1 MDVLTNANGR
11 LQNGFRKL
19 RPNNTNTAAA
29 MEEGRGQ
36 DSSPGPGHRDKVR
49 GGVAAWLTVRRCET
63 SSPDLLRAVRNR
75 NLELCSSLL
84 RAQSRAE
91 QDPTAIRS
99 IEMSLAG
106 SN

>member
-1 MDVLTNANGR
+1 MDVLTNGR

-49 GGVAAWLTVRRCET
+49 GGVAY
-63 SSPDLLRAVRNR
+63 SP
-75 NLELCSSLL
+75 
-84 RAQSRAE
+84 Q
-91 QDPTAIRS
+91 
-99 IEMSLAG
+99 M
-106 SN
+106 

>member
-36 DSSPGPGHRDKVR
+36 DSSPGPGHRNKVR
-49 GGVAAWLTVRRCET
+49 GGVAY
-63 SSPDLLRAVRNR
+63 SP
-75 NLELCSSLL
+75 
-84 RAQSRAE
+84 Q
-91 QDPTAIRS
+91 
-99 IEMSLAG
+99 M
-106 SN
+106 